1 MQSINCKIN
10 QLFFIA
16 CFGFMFLQ
24 PQSAFAKCGGVDYS
38 WGADALSNAHDFTV
52 TMMLYVQ
59 KVLNK
64 AEWLRRKPN
73 ELHNKNNCFSMIYE
87 QIENYNLS

>member
-1 MQSINCKIN
+1 MR
-10 QLFFIA
+10 IA
-16 CFGFMFLQ
+16 DTYGSLLRFRQ
-24 PQSAFAKCGGVDYS
+24 ERSRNYS
-38 WGADALSNAHDFTV
+38 WGADALATMHDFVV

>member
-1 MQSINCKIN
+1 MRMDRCAGRLRGIVAGIRQMRRSGL
-10 QLFFIA
+10 QLGRG
-16 CFGFMFLQ
+16 CLGT
-24 PQSAFAKCGGVDYS
+24 
-38 WGADALSNAHDFTV
+38 DARLRGDHDAV
-52 TMMLYVQ
+52 CLYVQ

>member
-1 MQSINCKIN
+1 MTNT
-10 QLFFIA
+10 
-16 CFGFMFLQ
+16 
-24 PQSAFAKCGGVDYS
+24 
-38 WGADALSNAHDFTV
+38 AHNYKQYI
-52 TMMLYVQ
+52 MLYVQ